1 MASLQR
7 LEIKVD
13 NGIFDADVWETF
25 VKTSLPKLTHFN
37 LESNALYIKQADICT
52 ALESFQTPFWIG
64 TKNFNIII
72 TAQTFFESSIHFLEE
87 MQNFDQFTQNNPIHL
102 CGIGPRREFNGNFSS
117 MNRMTSLKLSTE
129 SSALL
134 QYHYFDNINH
144 LVLHNMNDELF
155 EWIKTHIKCSRIK
168 HLDVSHLDKEPNTIS
183 LLLSSIRNIISLRI
197 KLEQLLNYQH
207 ASLGTVNCLKF
218 LDISAI
224 PHSFIRQ
231 DIVMITKLFPNIE
244 HLTINTQDLRNIPM
258 LHTYLPRL
266 HSLTF
271 YSMISQYPSFEK
283 SYQQQLA
290 DHNLRQN
297 TTCLFQREGNY
308 LTVWIDQAT
317 FEEPDLQIFNSGQ
330 NDGWFD

>member
-1 MASLQR
+1 
-7 LEIKVD
+7 
-13 NGIFDADVWETF
+13 
-25 VKTSLPKLTHFN
+25 
-37 LESNALYIKQADICT
+37 
-52 ALESFQTPFWIG
+52 
-64 TKNFNIII
+64 
-72 TAQTFFESSIHFLEE
+72 
-87 MQNFDQFTQNNPIHL
+87 
-102 CGIGPRREFNGNFSS
+102 
-117 MNRMTSLKLSTE
+117 
-129 SSALL
+129 
-134 QYHYFDNINH
+134 
-144 LVLHNMNDELF
+144 MNDELF